1 MQNQHETLGEIIKNA
16 RIKAD
21 ITVEDL
27 AAKVGVGE
35 RFIYRIENEGKKPS
49 YDILYKLIRELSILP
64 DQIFFPEKQIEDS
77 EMESLVRMLYNCD
90 ERSMQIIKATVRAAL
105 DSWRTNG
112 PLVKWL
118 GQRPLTPL
126 TSVRIRY
133 GSPKFSLTKRCLCCT
148 IYAFGFPKAKI
159 YSWC

>member
-1 MQNQHETLGEIIKNA
+1 MQNEHEMLGEIIKNA
-16 RIKAD
+16 RMKAD

-64 DQIFFPEKQIEDS
+64 DQIFFPEKKIEDS

-105 DSWRTNG
+105 DSQ
-112 PLVKWL
+112 PKKSEKE
-118 GQRPLTPL
+118 PM
-126 TSVRIRY
+126 SV
-133 GSPKFSLTKRCLCCT
+133 GKFSRVHRLCVFASGSLMT
-148 IYAFGFPKAKI
+148 TM
-159 YSWC
+159 

>member
-1 MQNQHETLGEIIKNA
+1 MQNEHETLGEIIKNA

-27 AAKVGVGE
+27 VAKVGVGE

-105 DSWRTNG
+105 DS
-112 PLVKWL
+112 
-118 GQRPLTPL
+118 
-126 TSVRIRY
+126 
-133 GSPKFSLTKRCLCCT
+133 SPKSEKEPMSVGNSHWFIGSASMRLAL
-148 IYAFGFPKAKI
+148 
-159 YSWC
+159 

>member
-1 MQNQHETLGEIIKNA
+1 MQSKHETLGEIIKNA

-77 EMESLVRMLYNCD
+77 EMESLIRMLYNCD

-105 DSWRTNG
+105 DSQPREGKRADVRENFSQVHRLCVFAAGSLMTVMCKCSASIKHSC
-112 PLVKWL
+112 LHF
-118 GQRPLTPL
+118 GQ
-126 TSVRIRY
+126 
-133 GSPKFSLTKRCLCCT
+133 
-148 IYAFGFPKAKI
+148 
-159 YSWC
+159 

>member
-1 MQNQHETLGEIIKNA
+1 MKVVLKSRAEGAEVAIFALKVQNEHETLGEIIKNA

-77 EMESLVRMLYNCD
+77 EMENLVRMLYNCD

-105 DSWRTNG
+105 DSQPRE
-112 PLVKWL
+112 
-118 GQRPLTPL
+118 
-126 TSVRIRY
+126 
-133 GSPKFSLTKRCLCCT
+133 
-148 IYAFGFPKAKI
+148 
-159 YSWC
+159 

>member
-1 MQNQHETLGEIIKNA
+1 MQSKHETLGEIIKNA

-77 EMESLVRMLYNCD
+77 EMENLVRMLYNCD

-105 DSWRTNG
+105 DSQPRESEKE
-112 PLVKWL
+112 PM
-118 GQRPLTPL
+118 
-126 TSVRIRY
+126 SVGNSHRFI
-133 GSPKFSLTKRCLCCT
+133 GSASMRLAL
-148 IYAFGFPKAKI
+148 
-159 YSWC
+159 

>member
-1 MQNQHETLGEIIKNA
+1 MRICPFIEDVPSVTRADLTGDSRRDLKDRTIERAEPA

-77 EMESLVRMLYNCD
+77 EMESLVRMLYSCD
-90 ERSMQIIKATVRAAL
+90 ERSIQIIKATIKAAL
-105 DSWRTNG
+105 ESQS
-112 PLVKWL
+112 KE
-118 GQRPLTPL
+118 
-126 TSVRIRY
+126 
-133 GSPKFSLTKRCLCCT
+133 
-148 IYAFGFPKAKI
+148 
-159 YSWC
+159 

>member
-1 MQNQHETLGEIIKNA
+1 MNCRCRSKHETLGEIIKNA

-77 EMESLVRMLYNCD
+77 EW
-90 ERSMQIIKATVRAAL
+90 KALSVCCILRRAFYADHQG
-105 DSWRTNG
+105 DS
-112 PLVKWL
+112 
-118 GQRPLTPL
+118 
-126 TSVRIRY
+126 
-133 GSPKFSLTKRCLCCT
+133 
-148 IYAFGFPKAKI
+148 
-159 YSWC
+159 

>member
-1 MQNQHETLGEIIKNA
+1 MQSKHETLGEIIKNA

-90 ERSMQIIKATVRAAL
+90 ERSMQIIKRFMFTL
-105 DSWRTNG
+105 H
-112 PLVKWL
+112 L
-118 GQRPLTPL
+118 QF
-126 TSVRIRY
+126 TSLSI
-133 GSPKFSLTKRCLCCT
+133 LQ
-148 IYAFGFPKAKI
+148 IYARFIMA
-159 YSWC
+159 